1 MPTKEVWI
9 IDALRTPVGRHGGG
23 LSGVRPDDLAAHVLK
38 ALVARAGIPVT
49 DIEDVYLGCV
59 NQSGEDSRNVARM
72 SLLLAGFPE
81 TVGGCTVN
89 RLCGSALEAVATA
102 MRAIMAGES
111 HVYIGGG
118 VESMSRSPWAISKA
132 DKGFQI
138 GNQTAYDTTI
148 GWRFVN
154 PQMEAMGHTAS
165 MGMTAENLAVIYGIS
180 RETQDLFAINSQQ
193 KACRAMER
201 GVFTGE
207 LIPVKTQKGVIE
219 FDEGPRPGTTLE
231 KLNSLKPVFK
241 KGGTVT
247 AGNAST
253 INDGAAALL
262 LVSSEYGQTHGLK
275 PLAKIKGTA
284 IAGVPPRIMGIG
296 PVPATEKL
304 LEKIGLQLFDL
315 DLVELNEAFAA
326 QCLAVLSEWKMDYQD
341 PRLNPNG
348 GAIALGHPLGCS
360 GARLLTSLVHEMKK
374 NEEISLGLVSMCIG
388 VGQGISM
395 VVEKI

>member
-89 RLCGSALEAVATA
+89 RLCGSALEAVAIA
-102 MRAIMAGES
+102 IRAIMAGES

-154 PQMEAMGHTAS
+154 PLMEAMGHTAS

-180 RETQDLFAINSQQ
+180 RETQDLFALNSQQ

>member
-154 PQMEAMGHTAS
+154 PLMEAMGHTAS

-193 KACRAMER
+193 KACSLSVVPT
-201 GVFTGE
+201 GVKTPSGNF
-207 LIPVKTQKGVIE
+207 LIP
-219 FDEGPRPGTTLE
+219 R
-231 KLNSLKPVFK
+231 S
-241 KGGTVT
+241 
-247 AGNAST
+247 
-253 INDGAAALL
+253 
-262 LVSSEYGQTHGLK
+262 
-275 PLAKIKGTA
+275 
-284 IAGVPPRIMGIG
+284 
-296 PVPATEKL
+296 
-304 LEKIGLQLFDL
+304 
-315 DLVELNEAFAA
+315 
-326 QCLAVLSEWKMDYQD
+326 
-341 PRLNPNG
+341 
-348 GAIALGHPLGCS
+348 
-360 GARLLTSLVHEMKK
+360 
-374 NEEISLGLVSMCIG
+374 
-388 VGQGISM
+388 
-395 VVEKI
+395 